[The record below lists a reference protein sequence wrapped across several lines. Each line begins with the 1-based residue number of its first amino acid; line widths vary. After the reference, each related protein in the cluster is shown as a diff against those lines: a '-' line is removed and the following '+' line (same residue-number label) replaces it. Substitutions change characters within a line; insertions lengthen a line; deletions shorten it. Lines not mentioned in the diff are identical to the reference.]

1 MMKYLVAAL
10 FLAQAAAFTTLAP
23 SARASTHLAAEYE
36 KKEGEGKINLMVSE
50 LSRRSCPY
58 VHVCSLTNGILLLL
72 LFRLTWIVP
81 RLPPW
86 MRLKRARR
94 SIADAGCRV
103 SDAGRSVGWLAY
115 DDNDDDTRIYM
126 CVLHASHTL
135 RKWQHTREHR
145 HFPHV

>member
-103 SDAGRSVGWLAY
+103 SDAGRSVGWRTTTTTPESTCASCMLLTLYA
-115 DDNDDDTRIYM
+115 NGNT
-126 CVLHASHTL
+126 HASTG
-135 RKWQHTREHR
+135 T
-145 HFPHV
+145 FPMCDGT